1 MPVSRAV
8 GFLRSFLTMVG
19 VITLIGFIVWV
30 AQTQTG
36 FLDPVIA
43 MATLWLAQANAFLD
57 TSMMTGISAG
67 MIILSLLVLV
77 LPLLMKGINKPQ
89 YTTAVRRGVVSSLV
103 FFVSQILYT
112 WAELQGRGLLI
123 VSMIVVL
130 ILSFVI
136 IEFLSR
142 LLKAEHEAAFRTDM
156 LASMAS
162 GLVSG
167 IVLKLIE
174 VLVRG
179 V

>member
-1 MPVSRAV
+1 MPVSRAL
-8 GFLRSFLTMVG
+8 GFLRSFLTLIG
-19 VITLIGFIVWV
+19 VLTLIGFIVWV

-36 FLDPVIA
+36 FLDPVI
-43 MATLWLAQANAFLD
+43 THGLVWLGEVNTFLD

-67 MIILSLLVLV
+67 MIVLSLLVLV
-77 LPLLMKGINKPQ
+77 LPLLMKGIQKPQ
-89 YTTAVRRGVVSSLV
+89 YTTAVRRGIVASLV
-103 FFVSQILYT
+103 FFVSQLLYT

-123 VSMIVVL
+123 LSMMVVL
-130 ILSFVI
+130 VLSFVL
-136 IEFLSR
+136 IEFLAR
-142 LLKAEHEAAFRTDM
+142 LLRGENEVAFRTDM

-167 IVLKLIE
+167 IVLKLLE